1 MSVDMYQTKPTRTSI
16 CEHRNSGLVHGLT
29 FSCVKTNNICIARLM
44 MRKQK
49 LNMNF
54 QYTALNMNYSVAG
67 FQVDCLVTN
76 FPKGLLV
83 AIYAGKSISSASE
96 DERGHFALKY
106 HLFFWCSCCPDI
118 CSANKAAID
127 CLRALFVI
135 RSFTPT
141 SFYSVDLF
149 ANIYPLSQ
157 KTTCWSSTAL
167 LE

>member
-1 MSVDMYQTKPTRTSI
+1 MYQTKPTRTSI

-83 AIYAGKSISSASE
+83 AIYAGKKVSAGLQKM
-96 DERGHFALKY
+96 RGGHFTLKY
-106 HLFFWCSCCPDI
+106 HLFFLMLLLPWYLLSKQSSNRLSESPLCHQI
-118 CSANKAAID
+118 FHTN
-127 CLRALFVI
+127 LF
-135 RSFTPT
+135 
-141 SFYSVDLF
+141 L
-149 ANIYPLSQ
+149 Q
-157 KTTCWSSTAL
+157 CWLIHQHISSL
-167 LE
+167 PENNMWV